1 MTGHNVF
8 DVNGKIALVTGS
20 SRGIGLALS
29 AGLAEAGAVVV
40 LNGRDAESLEA
51 TRAQLAERTGA
62 AVHAYAFDVI
72 DSAAVAQAAR
82 TIETEVGPVEIVVN
96 NTGVQHRAPLLQF
109 ADDDFRRVLE
119 TNLSSAF
126 YVGRE
131 FARAMVAR
139 GHGKIVNICSVQSEL
154 GRPGITPYAASK
166 GGLKM
171 LTRGMCADLAPYG
184 LQVNALAPGYFDTE
198 LTKALVDDTEFTA
211 WLAKR
216 TPAGRWGRTEELV
229 GSLLF
234 LASSASDFVNG
245 QILYVDGGM
254 TAVV

>member
-1 MTGHNVF
+1 MTGHHIF
-8 DVNGKIALVTGS
+8 DVDGKIALVTGS

-29 AGLAEAGAVVV
+29 TGLVEAGAVVV
-40 LNGRDAESLEA
+40 LNGRDAEALEN
-51 TRAQLAERTGA
+51 TRARLAEHTGA
-62 AVHAYAFDVI
+62 AVHAYAFDVT

-82 TIETEVGPVEIVVN
+82 NIENEVGPVEIVVN
-96 NTGVQHRAPLLQF
+96 NTGVQHRAPLLEF
-109 ADDDFRRVLE
+109 TDDHFRRVLE

-198 LTKALVDDTEFTA
+198 LTKPSSTTRTSRHGWRNGRPQGGGDVPRNWWARCCSWLRPPPTSSTGRSCTSTA
-211 WLAKR
+211 A
-216 TPAGRWGRTEELV
+216 
-229 GSLLF
+229 
-234 LASSASDFVNG
+234 
-245 QILYVDGGM
+245 
-254 TAVV
+254 